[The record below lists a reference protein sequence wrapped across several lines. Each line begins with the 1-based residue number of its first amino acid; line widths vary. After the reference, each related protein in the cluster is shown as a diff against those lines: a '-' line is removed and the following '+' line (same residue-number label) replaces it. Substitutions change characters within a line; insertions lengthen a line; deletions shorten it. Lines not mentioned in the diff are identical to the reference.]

1 MGKAAE
7 GGCMLNL
14 LNLAAFLVN
23 LGITYGSLTGAF
35 GPTNSSLSAK
45 YHTLITPSGFAFSIW
60 GPIFIWEGVFA
71 VAQMFPSYRGSM
83 LVKTITP
90 WWLSACLF
98 QCAWTLFF
106 AQEIMIGAM
115 ICMAGILIS
124 LMVGILRLDFLE
136 EMSTSEYWLLRAPF
150 SLHCGWIVAATSLN
164 ICVVADYYKGPP
176 EVMLALAMVCF
187 AGISAIVTVFTFAS
201 PKADPIIALV
211 ACWALLGMVSELTN
225 AEKLRDATVRWNYF
239 DWPQY
244 VISAVRIAAFLLS
257 LLCIVAATVA
267 TARRVCFAQKR
278 APEPALGEGVL
289 PRSGTDV

>member
-1 MGKAAE
+1 M
-7 GGCMLNL
+7 
-14 LNLAAFLVN
+14 
-23 LGITYGSLTGAF
+23 
-35 GPTNSSLSAK
+35 
-45 YHTLITPSGFAFSIW
+45 
-60 GPIFIWEGVFA
+60 
-71 VAQMFPSYRGSM
+71 AQMFPSYRGSM

-98 QCAWTLFF
+98 QCAWTLF

-136 EMSTSEYWLLRAPF
+136 EMSTSEYWLLRAPV

-225 AEKLRDATVRWNYF
+225 AEKLRD
-239 DWPQY
+239 
-244 VISAVRIAAFLLS
+244 S
-257 LLCIVAATVA
+257 
-267 TARRVCFAQKR
+267 
-278 APEPALGEGVL
+278 
-289 PRSGTDV
+289 

>member
-1 MGKAAE
+1 M
-7 GGCMLNL
+7 
-14 LNLAAFLVN
+14 
-23 LGITYGSLTGAF
+23 
-35 GPTNSSLSAK
+35 
-45 YHTLITPSGFAFSIW
+45 
-60 GPIFIWEGVFA
+60 
-71 VAQMFPSYRGSM
+71 AQMFPSYRGSM

-124 LMVGILRLDFLE
+124 LMVGILRLGFLE

-225 AEKLRDATVRWNYF
+225 AEKLRD
-239 DWPQY
+239 
-244 VISAVRIAAFLLS
+244 S
-257 LLCIVAATVA
+257 
-267 TARRVCFAQKR
+267 
-278 APEPALGEGVL
+278 
-289 PRSGTDV
+289 